1 MSPNSALSQ
10 WPSDARR
17 LEEPGVSAETATTR
31 PKSPLEQP
39 DKVTSLFRRIPTD
52 SWVAPFPD
60 TKPLFIANSPFLV
73 VVLFSPNGTAE
84 LIFGR
89 DGLCMAIEANP

>member
-39 DKVTSLFRRIPTD
+39 DKVTNLFRRIPTKL
-52 SWVAPFPD
+52 WVAPFPAQM
-60 TKPLFIANSPFLV
+60 PSQNV
-73 VVLFSPNGTAE
+73 GGPNPMLHKMTNTAG
-84 LIFGR
+84 F
-89 DGLCMAIEANP
+89 